1 MTSEAHAP
9 GELSSG
15 MRVRGSWRC
24 VSGSAFT
31 MGYKWDRSGA
41 RGAIVGVSA
50 CEGALKS
57 GDRASELLSLFV
69 CLVESKE
76 AGSDTRSYSLC
87 GVGWVR
93 TGLLVMASMSNRS
106 VVLRK
111 VRCDQN

>member
-1 MTSEAHAP
+1 MTSEAQAP
-9 GELSSG
+9 GELNSG
-15 MRVRGSWRC
+15 MRVSGSWRC

-57 GDRASELLSLFV
+57 GDRASELLSLVV
-69 CLVESKE
+69 CLSNE
-76 AGSDTRSYSLC
+76 AGSDTMSYSLC

-111 VRCDQN
+111 VRYDQN